1 MCLKFWYYMY
11 GRNVASLNV
20 YVKAGLVLPSQPV
33 WKRSGTQGEKW
44 NLASVDIS
52 ARNAFNVRIRNE
64 FNKSKKALQSG
75 NKSFRV
81 FFTVVI
87 FFCKQVVLEGTRG
100 ASYLGDIAV
109 DDISI
114 SNGTCSQG
122 NTLI

>member
-1 MCLKFWYYMY
+1 M
-11 GRNVASLNV
+11 
-20 YVKAGLVLPSQPV
+20 
-33 WKRSGTQGEKW
+33 
-44 NLASVDIS
+44 NLT
-52 ARNAFNVRIRNE
+52 NQ
-64 FNKSKKALQSG
+64 KKLCRAVTNLLG
-75 NKSFRV
+75 V

-122 NTLI
+122 NTLF

>member
-20 YVKAGLVLPSQPV
+20 YVQAGLVLPSQPV
-33 WKRSGTQGEKW
+33 WKRSGTQGQKW

-52 ARNAFNVRIRNE
+52 ARNTFNVRIRNE

-87 FFCKQVVLEGTRG
+87 FFVNRWFWK
-100 ASYLGDIAV
+100 A
-109 DDISI
+109 
-114 SNGTCSQG
+114 QG
-122 NTLI
+122 ELHI

>member
-52 ARNAFNVRIRNE
+52 ARNTFNVRIRNE

-81 FFTVVI
+81 FFSVVI
-87 FFCKQVVLEGTRG
+87 FFL
-100 ASYLGDIAV
+100 
-109 DDISI
+109 
-114 SNGTCSQG
+114 
-122 NTLI
+122 